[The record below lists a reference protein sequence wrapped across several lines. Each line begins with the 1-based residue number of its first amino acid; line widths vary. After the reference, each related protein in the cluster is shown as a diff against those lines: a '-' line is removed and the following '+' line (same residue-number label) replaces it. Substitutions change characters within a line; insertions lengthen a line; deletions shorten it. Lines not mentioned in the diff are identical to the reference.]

1 MNIKTLEKL
10 EFNKICNILEKFAIT
25 YLGKNYIKNL
35 KPLSSK
41 NEIEKAQKQTT
52 EASIILYR
60 KGSIP
65 ISEIENI
72 IEHIKKLNSGLF
84 LNPKQLLDLANILK
98 ISNNLKDY
106 FFSSEID
113 MKEFVNLN
121 NLFNNLYINP
131 SIEKSIFSAI
141 LDENNIADTASTEL
155 NSIRRNIKNKE
166 QEIRLKLNS
175 FLYSKYVQEDVI
187 TMRSGRF
194 VVPVKNEYR
203 QEVKGFIHDI
213 SSSGSTVFV
222 EPISIFDLNN
232 DLNNLKNDE
241 NIEIEKILQKLTSL
255 FFNVIPNLENNVNL
269 IGIIDFIF
277 AKAKYSNSLNAT
289 EPIINDKK
297 ILNLKQA
304 WHPLIDKNVAVK
316 NNIPIGENYNSLIIT
331 GPNTGGKTVT
341 LKTAG
346 LLTLMAMSGLHITA
360 KEGSSI
366 YTFDNVF
373 ADIGDEQSIIDS
385 LSTFSSHMTNIATIL
400 NETTE
405 NSFILLDELG
415 SGTDP
420 IEGSSLAI
428 SILEKLNSSKALT
441 LSTTHYPEIKHF
453 ALITDG
459 FENASV
465 EFNLDTLSPTYKL
478 LLGVPGTSNA
488 FAISRK
494 LGISEDIISRAKEFI
509 DSDKINIEELLTNIY
524 EDKRTIEF
532 EKEKILNDSKK
543 IEELKSSLEFDFS
556 KLKNEQKEIINKAK
570 SQAKDILLSAKEDA
584 NEIIK
589 EIENSSTN
597 KETNKLRNTL
607 NKKIDDL
614 SIINDTSI
622 STINTIK
629 LSDLKIGTEVFVN
642 KLTQTG
648 NVLSIS
654 KDGKIQVGLGLGKM
668 FFNIEE
674 LSIVKSQNSQNT
686 QTTQST
692 SNKKEKRN
700 YGIAKSNN
708 FTVKSISPE
717 INVIGKNVDEACFI
731 IDKYLDNCV
740 LSVLPSIRII
750 HGKGTG
756 ALRAGI
762 HKFLKTHPHVKSFR
776 IGTFGEGEMGATVVE
791 LK

>member
-1 MNIKTLEKL
+1 MNLKTLEKL
-10 EFNKICNILEKFAIT
+10 EFNKICDILKNFSIT
-25 YLGKNYIKNL
+25 YLGKEHIEKL

-41 NEIEKAQKQTT
+41 NEIIKAQKQTT
-52 EASIILYR
+52 EASTILYR

-72 IEHIKKLNSGLF
+72 SPHIKKLNSNLF
-84 LNPKQLLDLANILK
+84 LSPKQLLDLAKILK
-98 ISNNLKDY
+98 ISANLKEY
-106 FFSSEID
+106 FFSTEID
-113 MKEFVNLN
+113 MSNFINLE
-121 NLFNNLYINP
+121 NLFNNLYTNP
-131 SIEKSIFSAI
+131 SIEKSILTAI
-141 LDENNIADTASTEL
+141 LDENTISDDASRDL
-155 NSIRRNIKNKE
+155 NAIRKNIKNKE
-166 QEIRLKLNS
+166 QEIRSKLNS
-175 FLYSKYVQEDVI
+175 FLHSKYVQESVI

-203 QEVKGFIHDI
+203 SEIKGFIHDI
-213 SSSGSTVFV
+213 SSSGSTVFI

-232 DLNNLKNDE
+232 DLNNLKNE
-241 NIEIEKILQKLTSL
+241 EQIEIEKILQKLSSL
-255 FFNVIPNLENNVNL
+255 FFDIIPNIENDINL
-269 IGIIDFIF
+269 IGLIDFIF

-289 EPIINDKK
+289 EPIINEKK

-304 WHPLIDKNVAVK
+304 WHPLIDKNLAIK
-316 NNIPIGENYNSLIIT
+316 NDIPIGENYTSLIIT

-366 YTFDNVF
+366 YIFDNVF
-373 ADIGDEQSIIDS
+373 ADIGDEQSIADS

-400 NETTE
+400 NEATE

-420 IEGSSLAI
+420 VEGSCLAI
-428 SILEKLNSSKALT
+428 SILEKLHYQKSLT

-453 ALITDG
+453 ALITEG

-509 DSDKINIEELLTNIY
+509 NSDKINIEELLTNIY
-524 EDKRTIEF
+524 EDKRIIEA
-532 EKEKILNDSKK
+532 EKEKTLENSKK
-543 IEELKSSLEFDFS
+543 IEDLKKSLEFDFS

-570 SQAKDILLSAKEDA
+570 SEARDILISAKDDA
-584 NEIIK
+584 NEIIR
-589 EIENSSTN
+589 EIEKSSNN
-597 KETNKLRNTL
+597 KESNKLRNKL
-607 NKKIDDL
+607 NEKIDDL
-614 SIINDTSI
+614 NIINNKSF
-622 STINTIK
+622 SSPKLN
-629 LSDLKIGTEVFVN
+629 LSDLKIGMEIYVN
-642 KLTQTG
+642 KINQSG
-648 NVLSIS
+648 NILSIS
-654 KDGKIQVGLGLGKM
+654 KDGKIQVQLSLGKM
-668 FFNIEE
+668 FFNLED
-674 LSIVKSQNSQNT
+674 LKIVEKQN
-686 QTTQST
+686 
-692 SNKKEKRN
+692 
-700 YGIAKSNN
+700 KSNN
-708 FTVKSISPE
+708 KNNFKNTSKKEFKVKAISSE
-717 INVIGKNVDEACFI
+717 INVIGQNVDEACFA
-731 IDKYLDNCV
+731 IDKYLDNCT
-740 LSVLPSIRII
+740 LSGLPSIRIV

-756 ALRAGI
+756 ALRTGI

-776 IGTFGEGEMGATVVE
+776 LGTFGEGEMGVTIVE

>member
-1 MNIKTLEKL
+1 MELKTLQKL
-10 EFNKICNILEKFAIT
+10 EFNKIREILQTFSIT
-25 YLGKNYIKNL
+25 YIGKEYINNL

-41 NEIEKAQKQTT
+41 NEILKAQKQTS

-65 ISEIENI
+65 IAEIKNI
-72 IEHIKKLNSGLF
+72 TPHLKKLNSNLF
-84 LNPKQLLDLANILK
+84 LTPKQLLDLAEILK
-98 ISNNLKDY
+98 TSNNLKNY
-106 FFSSEID
+106 FFSAELD
-113 MKEFVNLN
+113 MSEFVNLN
-121 NLFNNLYINP
+121 GLFNNLYTNP

-141 LDENNIADTASTEL
+141 LDENTISDTASRQL
-155 NSIRRNIKNKE
+155 NNIRKNIKNKE
-166 QEIRLKLNS
+166 QEIRSKLNS
-175 FLYSKYVQEDVI
+175 FLHSKYIQEAVI

-203 QEVKGFIHDI
+203 SEIKGFIHDI
-213 SSSGSTVFV
+213 SASGSTVFI

-232 DLNNLKNDE
+232 DLNNLKNNE
-241 NIEIEKILQKLTSL
+241 NIEIEKILQKLSSL
-255 FFNVIPNLENNVNL
+255 FFNIIDNIENDINL
-269 IGIIDFIF
+269 IGLIDFIF
-277 AKAKYSNSLNAT
+277 SKAKYSNHLNAV
-289 EPIINDKK
+289 EPVINDKK
-297 ILNLKQA
+297 IIDLKQA
-304 WHPLIDKNVAVK
+304 WHPLIDKNIAIK
-316 NNIPIGENYNSLIIT
+316 NDIPIGKNYNSLIIT

-360 KEGSSI
+360 TEGSSI
-366 YTFDNVF
+366 YVFDNIF

-400 NETTE
+400 NKATE

-428 SILEKLNSSKALT
+428 SILEKLNTLKSIT

-494 LGISEDIISRAKEFI
+494 LGISEEIISRAKEFI
-509 DSDKINIEELLTNIY
+509 NSDKINIEELLTSIY
-524 EDKRTIEF
+524 EDKRTIEL
-532 EKEKILNDSKK
+532 EKEKILENSKK
-543 IEELKSSLEFDFS
+543 TQELRSSLEFDFS
-556 KLKNEQKEIINKAK
+556 KLQNEQKEIINKAK
-570 SQAKDILLSAKEDA
+570 SQARDILISAKEDA

-589 EIENSSTN
+589 EIESSSNN
-597 KETNKLRNTL
+597 KEVNKLRNTL
-607 NKKIDDL
+607 NKKINDL
-614 SIINDTSI
+614 NIINQKSNFKKVN
-622 STINTIK
+622 IN
-629 LSDLKIGTEVFVN
+629 DLKVGMEVFVN
-642 KLTQTG
+642 KINQSGTI
-648 NVLSIS
+648 LSIS
-654 KDGKIQVGLGLGKM
+654 KDHKIQITLGLGKM
-668 FFNIEE
+668 FFNIED
-674 LSIVKSQNSQNT
+674 LSIIENHNASTINNSKIL
-686 QTTQST
+686 S
-692 SNKKEKRN
+692 SNSSKKT
-700 YGIAKSNN
+700 
-708 FTVKSISPE
+708 FTVKAISPE
-717 INVIGKNVDEACFI
+717 INVIGKNVDEACFS
-731 IDKYLDNCV
+731 IDKYLDNCY
-740 LSVLPSIRII
+740 LSGLVSVRIV

-756 ALRAGI
+756 ALRTGI

-776 IGTFGEGEMGATVVE
+776 LGTFREGEMGVTVVE